1 MKIMNY
7 IEWYIPDNVRDDLD
21 LYRRARQITLFTQLS
36 YLFFI
41 PNIIKWYNIGSK
53 TLALSMFCVM
63 IAVSVIGPFIFKYS
77 RSMTVFG
84 GIVMGALTWHFSIL
98 PYMTGG
104 IESSALAW
112 NIALPLFAATFFGVR
127 SMLFWTA
134 VMFLEIIFFIVA
146 KVNGFDLPTIPLTA
160 KQLAETRIANAIGP
174 FLASAITAYFAH
186 KGVESIL
193 DVQNE
198 TLRAQKEATIEQEN
212 AKIQIEDMSRGMEE
226 TFINVCRN
234 TDHLVTVTLKEMDNK
249 TKQNAANAGEAN
261 NLMKEASKVMA
272 QAEDA
277 MKDLNISMAEIT
289 KASQETSTIIKTI
302 DQIAFQTNLLALNAA
317 VEAARAGEVG
327 AGFAV
332 VADEVRNLAMR
343 SAESA
348 KNTAQMIEDTVKKVK
363 YGAEL
368 VNRTNTAFVDVSSRV
383 NKVAVIMDEIAAA
396 STNQAHGIEDV
407 NRAVGEIDNL
417 LQQNTAKQLVKV

>member
-417 LQQNTAKQLVKV
+417 LQQNTSKQLVKV

>member
-104 IESSALAW
+104 IDSTALAW
-112 NIALPLFAATFFGVR
+112 NIALPLFAATFFGVT
-127 SMLFWTA
+127 SLIFWTV
-134 VMFLEIIFFIVA
+134 VMLLEIIFFIVA

-198 TLRAQKEATIEQEN
+198 TLRAQREATIEQEN
-212 AKIQIEDMSRGMEE
+212 AKIQIEEMSRDMEE

-249 TKQNAANAGEAN
+249 TKQNAANAGEADN
-261 NLMKEASKVMA
+261 IMKEASKVMA
-272 QAEDA
+272 QAEAA

-332 VADEVRNLAMR
+332 VADEVRNLARR

-417 LQQNTAKQLVKV
+417 LQQNTSKQLVKV

>member
-104 IESSALAW
+104 IDSTALAW
-112 NIALPLFAATFFGVR
+112 NIALPLFAATFFGVK
-127 SMLFWTA
+127 SLVFWTA
-134 VMFLEIIFFIVA
+134 VMLLEIIFFIVA

-174 FLASAITAYFAH
+174 FLAAAITAYFAH

-198 TLRAQKEATIEQEN
+198 TLSAQREATIEQEN
-212 AKIQIEDMSRGMEE
+212 AKIQIEEMSRGMEE

-249 TKQNAANAGEAN
+249 TKQNAANSGEAN

-272 QAEDA
+272 QAEAA

>member
-1 MKIMNY
+1 
-7 IEWYIPDNVRDDLD
+7 
-21 LYRRARQITLFTQLS
+21 
-36 YLFFI
+36 
-41 PNIIKWYNIGSK
+41 
-53 TLALSMFCVM
+53 
-63 IAVSVIGPFIFKYS
+63 
-77 RSMTVFG
+77 
-84 GIVMGALTWHFSIL
+84 
-98 PYMTGG
+98 
-104 IESSALAW
+104 
-112 NIALPLFAATFFGVR
+112 
-127 SMLFWTA
+127 
-134 VMFLEIIFFIVA
+134 
-146 KVNGFDLPTIPLTA
+146 
-160 KQLAETRIANAIGP
+160 
-174 FLASAITAYFAH
+174 
-186 KGVESIL
+186 
-193 DVQNE
+193 
-198 TLRAQKEATIEQEN
+198 
-212 AKIQIEDMSRGMEE
+212 
-226 TFINVCRN
+226 
-234 TDHLVTVTLKEMDNK
+234 MDNK

-332 VADEVRNLAMR
+332 VADEVRNLARR

-417 LQQNTAKQLVKV
+417 LQQNTSKQLVKV

>member
-1 MKIMNY
+1 MKVMDY
-7 IEWYIPDNVRDDLD
+7 IEWYIPDNVREDLD
-21 LYRRARQITLFTQLS
+21 MYRRARQITLFTQLS

-41 PNIIKWYNIGSK
+41 PNIIKWYKIGSN

-63 IAVSVIGPFIFKYS
+63 ISVSILAPLIFKYS
-77 RSMTVFG
+77 KSMTVFG

-98 PYMTGG
+98 PFMTGG
-104 IESSALAW
+104 LESSALTW
-112 NIALPLFAATFFGVR
+112 NMALPLFASTFFGVR

-146 KVNGFDLPTIPLTA
+146 KANGIDLPTIALDA
-160 KQLAETRIANAIGP
+160 KQIAETRIANAIGP
-174 FLASAITAYFAH
+174 FLAIVITAYFAN
-186 KGVESIL
+186 KGVQSVLE
-193 DVQNE
+193 VQSE
-198 TLRAQKEATIEQEN
+198 TLRAQQEATIEQEN
-212 AKIQIEDMSRGMEE
+212 AKMQIEEMSRGMEE
-226 TFINVCRN
+226 TFIHVGRN
-234 TDHLVTVTLKEMDNK
+234 TEHLVNVTLREMDNK
-249 TKQNAANAGEAN
+249 TKQNAANAGETN

-272 QAEDA
+272 QAETA

-289 KASQETSTIIKTI
+289 RASQETSTIIKTI

-348 KNTAQMIEDTVKKVK
+348 KNTAQMIENTVKKVQ

-368 VNRTNTAFVDVSSRV
+368 VKKTNTAFVDVSSRV

-396 STNQAHGIEDV
+396 STDQAHGIDDV
-407 NRAVGEIDNL
+407 NRAMGEIDNL
-417 LQQNTAKQLVKV
+417 LQQNTSKALVEA